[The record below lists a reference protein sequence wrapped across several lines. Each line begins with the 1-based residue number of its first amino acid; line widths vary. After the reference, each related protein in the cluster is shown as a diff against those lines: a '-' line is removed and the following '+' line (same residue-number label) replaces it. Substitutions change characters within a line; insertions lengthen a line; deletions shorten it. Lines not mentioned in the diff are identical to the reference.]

1 MNESGK
7 FKISLT
13 SDMKGMLYLYEAS
26 YHSKTNEK
34 ILDEAQRFTTKHMTD
49 YINNSKTN
57 KDEKLSK
64 LVSRALELPLHWTET
79 RHEAR
84 WYIDS
89 FETSA
94 LAEDINYSDLLRFA
108 KLDYNMLQAIYQDE
122 LKESS
127 RY

>member
-1 MNESGK
+1 
-7 FKISLT
+7 
-13 SDMKGMLYLYEAS
+13 MKGMLYLYEAS

-84 WYIDS
+84 WYIDY

>member
-7 FKISLT
+7 FKISPT

-34 ILDEAQRFTTKHMTD
+34 ILDEAQRFTTKHMRD
-49 YINNSKTN
+49 YVNNNNS

-84 WYIDS
+84 WYIDY
-89 FETSA
+89 FETSV
-94 LAEDINYSDLLRFA
+94 LAEDTNYSDLLRFA